1 VTAAS
6 RHKPRAPESVGAWA
20 SVRRSAGT
28 RILVLPVSAIL
39 GIINTRL
46 IIDHFGSAAFAQ
58 YGLLVGIGS
67 LIPFAD
73 LGMSAALMNAVSAS
87 DDPAHDPHV
96 RRVLTTAIRVL
107 VGSAGVIL
115 LVTGAISVAGWW
127 PRLLGNGILPHSG
140 PTAAALCAAMIGISM
155 PAGIGQRVWTGLGRN
170 HVSIAI
176 LGLQT
181 PVVLIC
187 LLGIVTFH
195 TGGGSYLPVIPY
207 IVTLAISVASTYL
220 AGRQI
225 GPAFRGALRDAP
237 RLSSVRGGKVFD
249 VAWPM
254 LIQMIALPIAM
265 QTDRL
270 ILSHVSDLK
279 NLAEYNL
286 ASQMYL
292 PVWQV
297 VSSAGVALWPI
308 YARARAGGKTSGA
321 SPRRMSIA
329 FGAAAAAVCVFI
341 SVIAPWLAARASGG
355 HIHIGLGLIVSFSIF
370 MVFQAT
376 KYPLGMYMTDARGLR
391 YQALMIVLLLPVNL
405 GLSWYL
411 AVKIGAAGPVIGS
424 AVGVFCCQVVA
435 NWVYVGRQL
444 RTTAEE

>member
-1 VTAAS
+1 M
-6 RHKPRAPESVGAWA
+6 
-20 SVRRSAGT
+20 SVRRSAGA
-28 RILVLPVSAIL
+28 RILILPISAIL
-39 GIINTRL
+39 GIVNTRL
-46 IIDHFGSAAFAQ
+46 IVEHFGSAAYAQ

-87 DDPAHDPHV
+87 EDPAHDPHV

-115 LVTGAISVAGWW
+115 LVTAVITAGGWW
-127 PRLLGNGILPHSG
+127 RTLLGEGLLPHTGAS
-140 PTAAALCAAMIGISM
+140 AAALCAAMIAISM

-170 HVSIAI
+170 HVSIAL

-181 PVVLIC
+181 PVVLVC

-195 TGGGSYLPVIPY
+195 TRGGSYLPVIPY
-207 IVTLAISVASTYL
+207 VVTFAISAVSTYL
-220 AGRQI
+220 VGRQI
-225 GPAFRGALRDAP
+225 GPAFRGALHDAP
-237 RLSSVRGGKVFD
+237 RVRSVRGGRVLD

-292 PVWQV
+292 PVWQI

-308 YARARAGGKTSGA
+308 FARARAGGGRSGV
-321 SPRRMSIA
+321 SPLRMSIA
-329 FGAAAAAVCVFI
+329 FGGAAAGVCALI
-341 SVIAPWLAARASGG
+341 SVLAPWLADRASGG
-355 HIHIGLGLIVSFSIF
+355 RIHIGLGLIVSFSIF
-370 MVFQAT
+370 MVLQAT

-391 YQALMIVLLLPVNL
+391 YQAGMILLLLPINL

-411 AVKIGAAGPVIGS
+411 AVRIGAAGPVIGS
-424 AVGVFCCQVVA
+424 AVGVFGCQVLA
-435 NWVYVGRQL
+435 NWVYVRRQL
-444 RTTAEE
+444 GARATA